1 MQVNW
6 TDPLREQAC
15 LTWLTELASPHG
27 LHIKTLAPASSDASF
42 RRYLQ
47 LKSDRSPTGRF
58 IVMDAPPALENNPAF
73 VKVAGLMAQA
83 GLRVPEVLSWEQAH
97 GFMLLTDLGQHPLMH
112 ALVNQPQAS
121 HLPLWK
127 GALAALRQWQLH
139 PVGDALP
146 AYDQALLHR
155 ELNLFTDWYI
165 EKHKGLSLSDAQRSQ
180 WQGWF
185 DLIVRHNLQAPSVP
199 VHRDF
204 MPRNLMLAESEADP
218 RLGVLD
224 FQDAV
229 FGPVTYDLASLM
241 RDAFVSW
248 DEEVVMDVT
257 IRHWE
262 HIRRTG
268 LIDANGWSEDFGA
281 FYEAVEWMGLQR
293 HLKVAGIFARLTLRD
308 GKDKYLADAPRFVGY
323 IRRTASRY
331 SALTPLLRALDRIE
345 GIAPQETLVMG
356 RG

>member
-1 MQVNW
+1 MSVNW

-15 LTWLTELASPHG
+15 HEWLCGLAQDHG
-27 LHIKTLAPASSDASF
+27 LDVASLAAASADASF

-47 LKSDRSPTGRF
+47 VRASASPSGRY
-58 IVMDAPPALENNPAF
+58 IIMDAPPALENNPAF
-73 VKVAGLMAQA
+73 VKVSGLMAAA
-83 GLRVPEVLSWEQAH
+83 GLRVPQILSWDQTH
-97 GFMLLTDLGQHPLMH
+97 GFMLLSDLGVHPLMH
-112 ALVNQPQAS
+112 ALNTEPAS
-121 HLPLWK
+121 HHLPLWQS
-127 GALAALRQWQLH
+127 ALHALLQWQTH

-146 AYDQALLHR
+146 AYDQALLLR
-155 ELNLFTDWYI
+155 ELSLFPDWYI
-165 EKHKGLSLSDAQRSQ
+165 ARHKGLTLSDTERAQ

-185 DLIVRHNLQAPSVP
+185 DLIVRHNLQAPVVP

-204 MPRNLMLAESEADP
+204 MPRNLMLPIAEEDA
-218 RLGVLD
+218 RMGVLD

-229 FGPVTYDLASLM
+229 LGPVTYDLASLM
-241 RDAFVSW
+241 RDAFISW

-262 HIRRTG
+262 RLRPSG

-281 FYEAVEWMGLQR
+281 FYEAIEWMGLQR

-308 GKDKYLADAPRFVGY
+308 GKDKYLADAPRFMAY
-323 IRRTASRY
+323 IRSTASRY
-331 SALTPLLRALDRIE
+331 RALTPLLRAIDRIE